1 MVKTAILYA
10 SGMTKNTKRLA
21 EYIARKVDADTFNLK
36 EMTLI
41 DVSGYETIVFGTG
54 IHAGKPYKQVLSYV
68 QANKKALEGKDVKLF
83 ISCMYNDEKG
93 KDQCAKVSKEFG
105 IPDAVFFNKKEPQM
119 NDDGFPASVD
129 AFIARL
135 RCRSS
140 SSHSRSTRC

>member
-83 ISCMYNDEKG
+83 MACMYNDEKG

-105 IPDAVFFNKKEPQM
+105 IPDAVFFNKKEKEM
-119 NDDGFPASVD
+119 NEEGFPVSVD

-135 RCRSS
+135 RCRLSS
-140 SSHSRSTRC
+140 SFWPSMRC

>member
-21 EYIARKVDADTFNLK
+21 EYIAKRVDGDLFDLK

-41 DVSGYETIVFGTG
+41 DVSNYETVVFGTG
-54 IHAGKPYKQVLSYV
+54 IHAGKPYKQVLGYV
-68 QANKKALEGKDVKLF
+68 KANKKSLEGKDVKLF

-93 KDQCAKVSKEFG
+93 KQQCAKVSKEFG
-105 IPDAVFFNKKEPQM
+105 IPDAVFFNKKEKEM
-119 NDDGFPASVD
+119 NEDGFPASVD

-135 RCRSS
+135 RCLPYCFSWLSMRF
-140 SSHSRSTRC
+140 

>member
-1 MVKTAILYA
+1 MVKTVILYA

-21 EYIARKVDADTFNLK
+21 EYIGKRVDADLFDLK

-41 DVSGYETIVFGTG
+41 DVSGYETVVFGTG
-54 IHAGKPYKQVLSYV
+54 IHAGKPYKPVLKFVEDNRKS
-68 QANKKALEGKDVKLF
+68 LEGKDVKLF

-93 KDQCAKVSKEFG
+93 RNQCAKVSKEFG

-140 SSHSRSTRC
+140 SSHSRFTRC